1 MTQLVKIS
9 KNFQITIPAK
19 LREGFGLAEGD
30 YLEVSKGDGG
40 FLVRPKS
47 VVSRDPDQA
56 WFWTKDWQKK
66 EREAEEDI
74 RAGRVKTF
82 NTMEE
87 GLRYLKK
94 GKA

>member
-1 MTQLVKIS
+1 MTQLVKIT
-9 KNFQITIPAK
+9 KNFQITLPAK
-19 LREGFGLAEGD
+19 LREGFGLSEGD
-30 YLEVSKGDGG
+30 YLEVSKKAEG
-40 FLVRPKS
+40 FLVRPKK
-47 VVSRDPDQA
+47 VVDRDPDQA
-56 WFWTKDWQKK
+56 WFWTKEWQAK

-74 RAGRVKTF
+74 RMGRVKTF